1 MTKTILSC
9 LLVVF
14 AGAVWG
20 QGGAPRNLHIVV
32 PFPPGGVGDVVARTL
47 AGPLGKSLGQ
57 PVVVENKPGATS
69 VVGTDYVARAPAD
82 GNMLLLCFNSF
93 SISPAV
99 RAKLPYDALRDFS
112 GVSKVGTTPLVF
124 AVSAT
129 SPWKSFSEL
138 LGQARTK
145 PGSVAY
151 GTPGQAGA
159 QHLAIESFKQTAK
172 VELVHVPYQGAAPAV
187 TALLGGH
194 VSSVV
199 VNVPDVVPHVQSG
212 RLRALAV
219 TSASRSPAL
228 SDVPTVAESGFPG
241 YEAELWIGIV
251 TQRAVAA
258 ERVKRLNGALTD
270 ALRQPEVVESFA
282 KLGLTP
288 TPTTPEQFDAF
299 VRAEIVSNQT
309 VARQAN
315 LRVE

>member
-1 MTKTILSC
+1 MRTTILWW
-9 LLVVF
+9 LLALC
-14 AGAVWG
+14 AGAAWG
-20 QGGAPRNLHIVV
+20 QGTTAKNLHIVV

-47 AGPLGKSLGQ
+47 AGPLGRSLGQ
-57 PVVVENKPGATS
+57 PVLVENRPGATS
-69 VVGTDYVARAPAD
+69 VVGTDYAARAPAD

-93 SISPAV
+93 SITPAV
-99 RAKLPYDALRDFS
+99 RTVPYDAVRDFT

-124 AVSAT
+124 AVSSAA
-129 SPWKSFSEL
+129 PWRSFAEYL
-138 LGQARTK
+138 EQARAK

-159 QHLAIESFKQTAK
+159 QHLAIESFKQTAR

-194 VSSVV
+194 VTSVV

-212 RLRALAV
+212 KLRALAV
-219 TSASRSPAL
+219 TSAMRSAAL
-228 SDVPTVAESGFPG
+228 KDVPTVAESGFPG
-241 YEAELWIGIV
+241 YEAELWIGVV

-258 ERVKRLNGALTD
+258 ERVRRLNRALID
-270 ALRQPEVVESFA
+270 ALRQPEVAESFA
-282 KLGLTP
+282 RLGLTP

-299 VRAEIVSNQT
+299 VRAEIAKNQA

-315 LRVE
+315 LRVD